1 MNAPAFP
8 GLDLLGTAVVVLDAE
23 LRVLYANPPAEHLLE
38 SGARQL
44 AGQRFPDLFA
54 QARQFDA
61 KLRHAHREELG
72 LTGTRRSTSSGPGCP
87 PCT

>member
-23 LRVLYANPPAEHLLE
+23 LRVLYVNPPAEHLLE
-38 SGARQL
+38 AGARQL

-54 QARQFDA
+54 PARQFDA
-61 KLRHAHREELG
+61 KLRHAIL
-72 LTGTRRSTSSGPGCP
+72 PGSA
-87 PCT
+87 